1 VRIEDYI
8 ADVKAKAPMIDLKVP
23 VIETARL
30 RLRGRTLEDFPFF
43 LEMWKDPEV
52 TRFIGGKPRGEE
64 ETWTKYLRMLGHW
77 SVMGFGYWV
86 IEERDSSKLVGE
98 VGFGDFKRDMT
109 PSIKGEPEI
118 GWVLASFAHG
128 KGYATEAALA
138 AVRWGDERF
147 GGARM
152 SCIIEPEH
160 FTSIRIAEKCGFK
173 ETART
178 RYGGDEIIVLHR

>member
-1 VRIEDYI
+1 
-8 ADVKAKAPMIDLKVP
+8 MIDLKVP

-43 LEMWKDPEV
+43 VEMWADPEV

-64 ETWTKYLRMLGHW
+64 EVWTKYLRTLGHW
-77 SVMGFGYWV
+77 AIMGYGYWAV
-86 IEERDSSKLVGE
+86 EEKASGALIGE

-118 GWVLASFAHG
+118 GWVLASSAHA
-128 KGYATEAALA
+128 KGYASEAALA
-138 AVRWGDERF
+138 AIGWGDAHF
-147 GGARM
+147 KGARM
-152 SCIIEPEH
+152 SCIIEPAH
-160 FTSIRIAEKCGFK
+160 AASIRIAEKCGFK

-178 RYGGDEIIVLHR
+178 TLHGDAVLLLHR